1 MEKKNMRRNKKVYWI
16 DINDVQEVA
25 LQDLDREL
33 NEEEMKKVINRM
45 GDYIN
50 WADGISLAFDDLQ
63 LKGVEK
69 DV

>member
-1 MEKKNMRRNKKVYWI
+1 MRRNKKVYWI